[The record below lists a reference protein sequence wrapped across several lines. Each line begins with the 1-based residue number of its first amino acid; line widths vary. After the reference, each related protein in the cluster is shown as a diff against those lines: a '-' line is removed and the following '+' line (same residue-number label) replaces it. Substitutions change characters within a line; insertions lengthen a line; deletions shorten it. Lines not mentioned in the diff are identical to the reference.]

1 MSNLDPEG
9 FTLRQAAQAR
19 DDFAQVMDGLG
30 FVEAQPARLPTRRD
44 QAFAPL
50 KIIRIGR
57 HRRRTRHSL
66 VGRILAA
73 FPLRAGRRGCLAAVV
88 VALLLNTVGLVSD
101 SQMQPAADPNNG
113 LLSWLAGLGLSVYL
127 WVKFPRLMII
137 TARYLLDLS
146 F

>member
-1 MSNLDPEG
+1 M
-9 FTLRQAAQAR
+9 
-19 DDFAQVMDGLG
+19 
-30 FVEAQPARLPTRRD
+30 EAFL
-44 QAFAPL
+44 
-50 KIIRIGR
+50 
-57 HRRRTRHSL
+57 RHSTYGWAL
-66 VGRILAA
+66 
-73 FPLRAGRRGCLAAVV
+73 GCLAAVV
-88 VALLLNTVGLVSD
+88 VTLLLNTVGLVSD